1 MLCLPRG
8 SLFTKSVK
16 VIAIGEDALE
26 IVLDVLT
33 CEALGE
39 QTGDGNTVESVY
51 VSVPDKLM
59 LVLLALNSLNFE
71 RNLDLSPILVIKQLI
86 KLSFKLINA
95 SSSTFSAVKKNNFN
109 KRFSILKY
117 ILTKEYTSMYRLP
130 TNPPD
135 KIKLQ

>member
-8 SLFTKSVK
+8 SLFRKSVK

-39 QTGDGNTVESVY
+39 QTGDGNTVEFDF
-51 VSVPDKLM
+51 VPDKLM

-117 ILTKEYTSMYRLP
+117 ILTKEYTSLYRLP